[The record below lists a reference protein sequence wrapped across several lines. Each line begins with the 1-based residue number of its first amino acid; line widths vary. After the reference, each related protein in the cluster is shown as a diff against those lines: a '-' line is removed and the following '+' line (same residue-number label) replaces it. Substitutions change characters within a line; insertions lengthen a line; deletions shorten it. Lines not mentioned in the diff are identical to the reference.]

1 MSKKNT
7 EYDQNIVNALKA
19 LPTPLKTFD
28 GHEVI
33 FITNKRNETIFEHI
47 ANKKHHLHV
56 VDVNTIPS
64 ILNDKKCLKND
75 RNGHR
80 YRLYIGKRK
89 KKNERL
95 KYLKITTQIVK
106 DNKEIV
112 ITIYPVKNS
121 D

>member
-1 MSKKNT
+1 MSKKNI
-7 EYDQNIVNALKA
+7 EYDQNIINALKS
-19 LPTPLKTFD
+19 LPIPLKTFD
-28 GHEVI
+28 GHEVL
-33 FITNKRNETIFEHI
+33 FTTDKRNETIFEHI

-56 VDVNTIPS
+56 ADISMIPS

-75 RNGHR
+75 RNGHH
-80 YRLYIGKRK
+80 YRSYIGRRK

-95 KYLKITTQIVK
+95 KHLKIATQIIK
-106 DNKEIV
+106 GGKEII